1 MIPFVCPSC
10 RSLRISGS
18 RARPHCRE
26 CGRYLSQKSLS
37 RQRHKRAVLGCDGRK
52 YKAGSTASIRV
63 CGNDFSKHETRFR

>member
-1 MIPFVCPSC
+1 MIPLSCPSC

-18 RARPHCRE
+18 RTKPHCKE

-52 YKAGSTASIRV
+52 NAVVRTSQHNNLNFLNK
-63 CGNDFSKHETRFR
+63 K